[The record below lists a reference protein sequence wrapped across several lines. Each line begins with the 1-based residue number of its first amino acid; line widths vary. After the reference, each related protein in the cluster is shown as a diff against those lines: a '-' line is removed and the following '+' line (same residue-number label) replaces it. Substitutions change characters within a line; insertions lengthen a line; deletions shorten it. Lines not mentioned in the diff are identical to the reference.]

1 MSFRNSIFA
10 MLPLVISAQALA
22 TVDALFTQ
30 NVIAQGIQSRQLC
43 FVKVPMIGEFGIP
56 EATMARMVFEPIY
69 IAKISSSRPTQ
80 SVNIN
85 EITKQG
91 RMTYSFDFNQPVEAG
106 LTQLSMTV
114 NLTALTSANGLSVDG
129 RTMTIKTAKLVL
141 LSLNKNLNELS
152 RGKYKLKL
160 NFIGLPDQTAI
171 AGERVYAQTRYAYS
185 ASSPLIA
192 AYTSELISDYCE

>member
-1 MSFRNSIFA
+1 
-10 MLPLVISAQALA
+10 
-22 TVDALFTQ
+22 
-30 NVIAQGIQSRQLC
+30 
-43 FVKVPMIGEFGIP
+43 
-56 EATMARMVFEPIY
+56 
-69 IAKISSSRPTQ
+69 
-80 SVNIN
+80 
-85 EITKQG
+85 
-91 RMTYSFDFNQPVEAG
+91 MTYSFDINQPVEAG

-114 NLTALTSANGLSVDG
+114 NLTALTNANGLSVDG
-129 RTMTIKTAKLVL
+129 RAMTIKTAKLVL

-185 ASSPLIA
+185 AVSPLIV